1 MAPTHML
8 GQFCRVRFN
17 GPYLGEA
24 NHVEEIPAAE
34 AGAVAGRQLSRQC
47 RDNLFAVSGAF
58 PTEHFL
64 ADSGADLPV
73 H

>member
-1 MAPTHML
+1 MAPAQVL
-8 GQFCRVRFN
+8 GQFRHVRFN

-47 RDNLFAVSGAF
+47 RDNLLAVCGTF

-64 ADSGADLPV
+64 TDSGADLPV